1 MAWIMKTGSRPPQ
14 VGDDMS
20 DMPPFTL
27 SDIRNAI
34 PDHCWERN
42 AAKSMSYL
50 VRDVAIVAGLAA
62 AAYAINSWC
71 ATSQLAPISLQRA
84 LARLKAPDTRLLL
97 RRFVWPLYWL
107 AQGTMFW
114 ALFVIGHDWC
124 AYLLLRVWLG
134 GTGKQDLSGHECVAL
149 AQQQGDF

>member
-1 MAWIMKTGSRPPQ
+1 MQ
-14 VGDDMS
+14 VGDDLS

-42 AAKSMSYL
+42 AWKSMSYL

-62 AAYAINSWC
+62 AAFAINSWC
-71 ATSQLAPISLQRA
+71 
-84 LARLKAPDTRLLL
+84 DFFF
-97 RRFVWPLYWL
+97 RRFAAAHLPARINLCFYSLLYFVRRMVWPLYWL

-124 AYLLLRVWLG
+124 AKQLSELCLLR
-134 GTGKQDLSGHECVAL
+134 GHCLKIYESWVSL
-149 AQQQGDF
+149 PRDFLRFIIARTI